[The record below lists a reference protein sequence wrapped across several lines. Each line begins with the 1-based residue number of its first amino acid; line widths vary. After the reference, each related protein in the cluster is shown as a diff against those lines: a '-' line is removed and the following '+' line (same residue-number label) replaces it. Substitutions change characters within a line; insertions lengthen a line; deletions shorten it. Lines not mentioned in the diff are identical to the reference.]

1 MSQENVAHAKQGYGV
16 LADAV
21 ASGDVSSLER
31 LFEERVDPDVVLRP
45 AGVFPESA
53 EVHGRSEALKFLTGQ
68 REAFESWWLK
78 PFDFID
84 AGDIVIV
91 RVRVGGRARHTGIAL
106 EFERAHVLT
115 YRNGKVARFEIYA
128 SEAEALEAVGL
139 RG

>member
-1 MSQENVAHAKQGYGV
+1 MSQENVAHAKQGYGL

-21 ASGDVSSLER
+21 ASGDIGSLEH
-31 LFEERVDPDVVLRP
+31 LFEERVDRDVVLRP

-53 EVHGRSEALKFLTGQ
+53 EVRGRTDALKFLTGQ
-68 REAFESWWLK
+68 REAFESWWFEPLG
-78 PFDFID
+78 FID
-84 AGDIVIV
+84 VGDMVIV

-115 YRNGKVARFEIYA
+115 SRNGKVARFEIYA
-128 SEAEALEAVGL
+128 SETEAFEAVGL